1 MVTMS
6 VVKSQV
12 IVYSAHYCAYC
23 VRAKRLLNHKGV
35 DFEEILI
42 DKSRNLRHKMER
54 LSGRVT
60 VPQIFIGE
68 RHIGGYDDIV
78 KLNRKGLLDSMLG
91 LTET

>member
-1 MVTMS
+1 MS

-35 DFEEILI
+35 EFEEILV
-42 DKSRNLRHKMER
+42 DNNRSLRHEMER
-54 LSGRVT
+54 LCGRVT

-68 RHIGGYDDIV
+68 RHIGGYDDMV

-91 LTET
+91 LDES

>member
-1 MVTMS
+1 MEDMS

-12 IVYSAHYCAYC
+12 IVYSTHYCAYC
-23 VRAKRLLNHKGV
+23 VRTKRLLNYKGV
-35 DFEEILI
+35 DFEEVLI
-42 DKSRNLRHKMER
+42 DNNRNLRHEMER

-78 KLNRKGLLDSMLG
+78 KLNRKGLLDSLLG
-91 LTET
+91 LNES